1 MGTELRGNEEIIMSY
16 HWDFGIVQHYLPAL
30 LWGAGWTLRLSIIG
44 FLGGLVFSLPL
55 AFSRASQRNPLSFVA
70 GVYTEVMRTI
80 PVLVLII
87 WLYYCLP
94 ILFDLRLS
102 AEAAAILALA
112 FSSSAYSAEIFR
124 AGIRA
129 VPTGQIEAA
138 YALGYSRYQA
148 AKDIVAP
155 QALKLMVPPYVGL
168 FIATVKN
175 SALASFIAVPE
186 VLHTATNA
194 ISESF
199 RPLELYT
206 VIAVIY
212 VALLL
217 PLSLLSKRF
226 EWESQYG

>member
-1 MGTELRGNEEIIMSY
+1 MSY
-16 HWDFGIVQHYLPAL
+16 QWDFAIVERYLPVL
-30 LWGAGWTLRLSIIG
+30 LWGAGWTLRLSVIS
-44 FLGGLVFSLPL
+44 FLGGLLLSLPVG
-55 AFSRASQRNPLSFVA
+55 FSRASERGPLSFVA

-80 PVLVLII
+80 PALVLII

-102 AEAAAILALA
+102 AALSATLALA
-112 FSSSAYSAEIFR
+112 LSSSAYSAEILR

-129 VPTGQIEAA
+129 VPIGQVEAA

-148 AKDIVAP
+148 ARDIVAP
-155 QALKLMVPPYVGL
+155 QALKLMVPPFMGL
-168 FIATVKN
+168 FIVTVKN

-186 VLHTATNA
+186 LLHNANNA

-199 RPLELYT
+199 RPLELYSA
-206 VIAVIY
+206 IAVIY
-212 VALLL
+212 IALLL
-217 PLSLLSKRF
+217 PLLLLSKRF

>member
-1 MGTELRGNEEIIMSY
+1 M
-16 HWDFGIVQHYLPAL
+16 
-30 LWGAGWTLRLSIIG
+30 RLSVVG
-44 FLGGLVFSLPL
+44 FICGLVVSLPI
-55 AFSRASQRNPLSFVA
+55 AFARQTKGRFVSIVASS
-70 GVYTEVMRTI
+70 YTEVMRTI

-102 AEAAAILALA
+102 AGFAATLALA
-112 FSSSAYSAEIFR
+112 LSSSAYSVEIFR

-129 VPTGQIEAA
+129 VPTGQVEAA
-138 YALGYSRYQA
+138 YALGYSPYQA
-148 AKDIVAP
+148 ARDIVAP
-155 QALKLMVPPYVGL
+155 QALKLMLPPYIGL

-186 VLHTATNA
+186 ILHTANSA

-199 RPLELYT
+199 RPLEVYSI
-206 VIAVIY
+206 VAVIY

>member
-1 MGTELRGNEEIIMSY
+1 
-16 HWDFGIVQHYLPAL
+16 
-30 LWGAGWTLRLSIIG
+30 
-44 FLGGLVFSLPL
+44 
-55 AFSRASQRNPLSFVA
+55 
-70 GVYTEVMRTI
+70 
-80 PVLVLII
+80 
-87 WLYYCLP
+87 
-94 ILFDLRLS
+94 
-102 AEAAAILALA
+102 LAL
-112 FSSSAYSAEIFR
+112 SSSAYSAEIFR

-138 YALGYSRYQA
+138 YALGYSQYQA
-148 AKDIVAP
+148 ARDIVAP
-155 QALKLMVPPYVGL
+155 QAIRLMVPPYVGL

-186 VLHTATNA
+186 VLHRANSA

-206 VIAVIY
+206 AVAVVY

-226 EWESQYG
+226 ERESQYG